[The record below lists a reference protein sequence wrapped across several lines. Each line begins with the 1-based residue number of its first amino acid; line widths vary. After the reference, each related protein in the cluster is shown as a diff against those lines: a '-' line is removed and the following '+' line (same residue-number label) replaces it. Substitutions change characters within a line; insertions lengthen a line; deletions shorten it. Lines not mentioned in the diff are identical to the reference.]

1 MTMLSLFHYPY
12 RTDCFY
18 QVPKAMTQEKA
29 SYQDREERLSYWL
42 ENPNPFPESPIS
54 CTPFIHQK
62 TSSHYSSFK
71 SKQILKTPQKGG
83 FKKKKGGFILKK
95 APSST
100 LYLSP
105 AADSVSVSFQE
116 SDSSLKTIGCYII
129 ICALYLRPPKPA
141 HSPHPLGSGIFED
154 SASSSLP
161 YT

>member
-1 MTMLSLFHYPY
+1 MPSLFHYPY

-29 SYQDREERLSYWL
+29 SYQDREEQLSYWL

-62 TSSHYSSFK
+62 ASSHYSSFK
-71 SKQILKTPQKGG
+71 SKQILKIPQKR
-83 FKKKKGGFILKK
+83 GFIFKK

-100 LYLSP
+100 LYLFP

-116 SDSSLKTIGCYII
+116 SDSSLKTTGCCII
-129 ICALYLRPPKPA
+129 ICVLDLRPPKPA
-141 HSPHPLGSGIFED
+141 LPPHPLGSGIFED

>member
-1 MTMLSLFHYPY
+1 MPSLFHYLY
-12 RTDCFY
+12 LTDCFY

-29 SYQDREERLSYWL
+29 SYQDREEQLSNWL

-54 CTPFIHQK
+54 CTPFTK
-62 TSSHYSSFK
+62 KSSSHYSSFK
-71 SKQILKTPQKGG
+71 SKQILKIPQKGS
-83 FKKKKGGFILKK
+83 FIFKK

-100 LYLSP
+100 LYLFP

-129 ICALYLRPPKPA
+129 ICVLDLRPPKPA
-141 HSPHPLGSGIFED
+141 HPRHPLGSGIFED